1 MAKHIARICQPVLL
15 LVENRAEKALG
26 NHFTGSGRR
35 NRFDLIESRDPPDSG
50 ELIQK
55 LVDFQFATSEHG
67 LAAAEQ
73 QHVEVVNRAVC
84 LAINVTR
91 GTEIFQVATDRV
103 SIFHSFRIWIRLH
116 WL

>member
-84 LAINVTR
+84 FSDKRDAWHRNFS
-91 GTEIFQVATDRV
+91 GGDR
-103 SIFHSFRIWIRLH
+103 SGFNLPLFPHLD
-116 WL
+116 